1 MIYNMVRVM
10 KWVSPGGYSVG
21 AVCLLGLS
29 SIALGWVV
37 CITEI
42 VPLLPGV

>member
-1 MIYNMVRVM
+1 MGE
-10 KWVSPGGYSVG
+10 PGGLQCR